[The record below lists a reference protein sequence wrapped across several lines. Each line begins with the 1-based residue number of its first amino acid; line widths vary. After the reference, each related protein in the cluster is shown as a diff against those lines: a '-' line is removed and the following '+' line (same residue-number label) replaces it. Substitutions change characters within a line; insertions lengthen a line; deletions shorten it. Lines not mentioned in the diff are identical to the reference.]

1 MKQFTLFAVLWCAV
15 FTCRAGKVYE
25 YNNTCQQAYLEISK
39 LRINNGL
46 ALIEKAKRQDP
57 DNLIPVLLES
67 YADFYIL
74 FFNEDPA
81 DYASRYPKFIER
93 IDLLQKGPQSSP
105 FYNFCLSA
113 VRVHRAT
120 SAIKFGHTWDA
131 AWDFRRAYQLIKQNR
146 KDFPGFVPNDF
157 MYGALEAVIGTI
169 PKGYKWIASLFG
181 MKGSLTDGMRTV
193 RNFVY
198 SNDPWAKLMSSEAS
212 FLYPYL
218 LFYIENKKEEAVQ
231 FIQQRKL
238 DIVNNH
244 LHAYMAANLA
254 LNNKQSEYARSIILN
269 RNKSD
274 EYLKIPVWDFEM
286 GFAQLFH
293 LETQEAAH
301 HLENFLSEF
310 KGKFYVKD
318 VCQKLSWCYYLQGN
332 MTAAE
337 NARKNVLTKGATDA
351 DADKQALREAKSGT
365 WPNMLLL
372 KARLLSDGGYHREA
386 LALLQGK
393 TDHDFQK
400 EVEKLEFVYRVG
412 RIYDDLGRDT
422 EAINAYQTA
431 IRIGESRKEYYAAR
445 AALQAGQIC
454 ESKGQKAL
462 AITYYQKCI
471 SMDDHEYKNS
481 LDQRAKS
488 GIARCKGE

>member
-1 MKQFTLFAVLWCAV
+1 MKQFTLFIVFWFAVL
-15 FTCRAGKVYE
+15 TCRAEKVYD

-46 ALIEKAKRQDP
+46 ALIEKAKRQNP

-93 IDLLQKGPQSSP
+93 INLLQKGPQGSP

-113 VRVHRAT
+113 VRVHRGT

-131 AWDFRRAYQLIKQNR
+131 AWDFRKAYQLIKQNR

-244 LHAYMAANLA
+244 LHAYMATNLA

-269 RNKSD
+269 RNRSD

-286 GFAQLFH
+286 GFAKLFH
-293 LETQEAAH
+293 LETQEAIH
-301 HLENFLSEF
+301 HLESFLSQF

-318 VCQKLSWCYYLQGN
+318 VYQKLSWCYYLQGN

-337 NARKNVLTKGATDA
+337 NARKNVLTKGTTDS

-372 KARLLSDGGYHREA
+372 KARLLSDGGYHHEA

-400 EVEKLEFVYRVG
+400 EEEKLEFVYRVG

>member
-1 MKQFTLFAVLWCAV
+1 MKQFTLFIVLWCAV
-15 FTCRAGKVYE
+15 LTCRAEKVYE

-46 ALIEKAKRQDP
+46 ALVEKAKRQNP

-93 IDLLQKGPQSSP
+93 INLLQKGPQSSP
-105 FYNFCLSA
+105 FYNFCLST

-131 AWDFRRAYQLIKQNR
+131 AWDFRKAYQLIKQNR
-146 KDFPGFVPNDF
+146 KDFPTFVPNDF

-244 LHAYMAANLA
+244 LHAYMATNLA

-269 RNKSD
+269 RNRSD

-286 GFAQLFH
+286 GFAKLFH
-293 LETQEAAH
+293 LETQEAIH
-301 HLENFLSEF
+301 HLESFLSQF

-318 VCQKLSWCYYLQGN
+318 VYQKLSWCYYLQGN

-337 NARKNVLTKGATDA
+337 NARKNVLAKGATDS

-372 KARLLSDGGYHREA
+372 KARLLSDGGYHHEA

-400 EVEKLEFVYRVG
+400 EEEKLEFVYRVG